1 LEFPH
6 KVLRVAGSLAVCAGG
21 GALCAWLHIPLPW
34 MTGSLLAM
42 AIAQMAGA
50 RLEPLPGGRS
60 GAMLVVGVSLGLYF
74 TLPVLQQVSTYW
86 PWFLFLG
93 FAAIGYGA
101 VSALVL
107 MRLAG
112 VDRATAYF
120 GSMPGGANEMVL
132 VGERQGALVDRVAFA
147 HSVRMLVVV
156 TLIPS
161 AITDAGFS
169 ATEDYRPVLVPFDP
183 IGLGILFSAALA
195 VALVARRWRVPTAF
209 TMGPLLLTI
218 ALTASGVQ
226 LSSVPTVL
234 TNIAQV
240 FLGCA
245 LGARFDRTFLVT
257 APRFAMAMIPAIL
270 VMLGLAAAT
279 GWLISVTSGVHL
291 GAALLA
297 AAPGGIAEMSITAKV
312 LRVGVAFVTA
322 AHVVRYMVVVLFNI
336 PMYHLLESGRNRLRR

>member
-1 LEFPH
+1 
-6 KVLRVAGSLAVCAGG
+6 
-21 GALCAWLHIPLPW
+21 
-34 MTGSLLAM
+34 MTGSLIAM
-42 AIAQMAGA
+42 AIAQMSGA
-50 RLEPLPGGRS
+50 RLEAPPAGRS
-60 GAMLVVGVSLGLYF
+60 IGMLVVGVSLGLYF
-74 TLPVLQQVSTYW
+74 TLPVVKQVFAFW

-107 MRLAG
+107 MRLSG

-132 VGERQGALVDRVAFA
+132 VGERQGAMVDRVAFA

-156 TLIPS
+156 TLIPT
-161 AITDAGFS
+161 AITYAGFS
-169 ATEDYRPVLVPFDP
+169 ASDDYQPVLVPFDP
-183 IGLGILFSAALA
+183 VGLGIMFSAALA
-195 VALVARRWRVPTAF
+195 VALVAQRLRVPTAF

-218 ALTASGVQ
+218 ALTASGVH
-226 LSSVPTVL
+226 LSSVPTAL
-234 TNIAQV
+234 TNVAQV
-240 FLGCA
+240 LLGCA

-270 VMLGLAAAT
+270 VMLGLSAAT
-279 GWLISVTSGVHL
+279 GWLISATSGAYL

-322 AHVVRYMVVVLFNI
+322 AHVVRYMIVVLFNI
-336 PMYHLLESGRNRLRR
+336 PIYHLLEGGRNRLGR